1 MKNIFSIDIESWVH
15 FYIDALKI
23 KPDAITGGAR
33 RELDN
38 HYIAD
43 ATGKILDL
51 LDEYRQKATFFVV
64 AEIYGWQPDIIR
76 EIAKRG
82 HEIGYHTHSH
92 LVLQNKEI
100 LARELEKSKDFIA
113 AFQPVGFRAPQIYL
127 QEDAF
132 AVLKQYGFKYS
143 SSTYDSYQVTDIN
156 GVAEIPVAAFSF
168 RQRNNL
174 NQKLPK
180 QLTAKLLLNKIPFGS
195 GLFISL
201 FGSKTAWF
209 IDKINK
215 HNQPAVLF
223 VHPWQLYKT
232 KEINSIRFKL
242 KMLSR
247 NPACLPYSAT
257 ILNPIKKLFKKY
269 QFTSFKDYYGY

>member
-15 FYIDALKI
+15 FYIDSLKI
-23 KPDAITGGAR
+23 KPAAITGSAR

-38 HYIAD
+38 SNIAD
-43 ATGKILDL
+43 AIEKILDL
-51 LDEYRQKATFFVV
+51 LDEYRQQATFFVV
-64 AEIYGWQPDIIR
+64 AEIYDWYPDVIK

-100 LARELEKSKDFIA
+100 LERELEKSKDFIA
-113 AFQPVGFRAPQIYL
+113 AFQPVGFRAPQIYI
-127 QEDAF
+127 QNDSF

-143 SSTYDSYQVTDIN
+143 SSTYDSYRVMDIN
-156 GVAEIPVAAFSF
+156 GVAEIPVSALSF
-168 RQRNNL
+168 RQRNNSS
-174 NQKLPK
+174 QKLPK
-180 QLTAKLLLNKIPFGS
+180 QLTAKLLWKKIPFGS
-195 GLFISL
+195 GLFIAL
-201 FGSKTAWF
+201 FGSKTSYF

-215 HNQPAVLF
+215 NNQPAVLF

-232 KEINSIRFKL
+232 REINSVPFKL

-247 NPACLPYSAT
+247 NPACLPYLAT
-257 ILNPIKKLFKKY
+257 ILNPVKKLFKQY